1 MLSLYLVYQKEKTK
15 RYTEVS
21 LIHNYVDAANIDK
34 NLQFTTYLTTYL
46 SQLYK
51 ITSFY
56 QSYIHLNYGKDL
68 HKDWADA

>member
-1 MLSLYLVYQKEKTK
+1 MLSLYLVYQKGRTK
-15 RYTEVS
+15 RHTEVS

-56 QSYIHLNYGKDL
+56 HLTSI
-68 HKDWADA
+68 